1 MTGRLPHRVSDA
13 LSTKTDRSYVS
24 PSPKNSLSFQE
35 LPHNQSNK
43 PAKTHA
49 ETAPDS
55 HPTMG
60 FWPYP
65 YKHCK
70 YATDMKLIQNET
82 VKTSPTPST
91 ARLKS
96 KHNHQQHNEQQ
107 RDNMPLY
114 FS

>member
-43 PAKTHA
+43 PTKTHA

-55 HPTMG
+55 HPTDDEEGVIDG
-60 FWPYP
+60 FDEAGL
-65 YKHCK
+65 KDD
-70 YATDMKLIQNET
+70 AT
-82 VKTSPTPST
+82 S
-91 ARLKS
+91 
-96 KHNHQQHNEQQ
+96 
-107 RDNMPLY
+107 
-114 FS
+114 

>member
-13 LSTKTDRSYVS
+13 LSTKTERSYVS

-43 PAKTHA
+43 PTKTHA

-65 YKHCK
+65 YKHTQTLLMCNGFETYPK
-70 YATDMKLIQNET
+70 RNSQNIT
-82 VKTSPTPST
+82 HTFHGKT
-91 ARLKS
+91 
-96 KHNHQQHNEQQ
+96 
-107 RDNMPLY
+107 
-114 FS
+114 